1 MAVSNSTDQHADET
15 SLFRKSWSLYDA
27 IVERNY
33 MYHQEIY
40 GCVAARLAARRNDGA
55 YALLDLGC
63 GNARFLSPC
72 LQTAPPSRYEGV
84 DLSAAALDE
93 ARDHLR
99 HVANVTLRHEDMLR
113 AVQESKSSFDVI
125 FTGFAVHHL
134 DSTSKQALFH
144 ACAHRLTPGGELILV
159 DVVREEGQTRA
170 QYLEK
175 YLAMMRSEWIG
186 LPADQI
192 EEACEHV
199 SAFDFPETLSEL
211 TRMAAE
217 SSLKDVHL
225 LASHAQHHALSFS
238 A

>member
-1 MAVSNSTDQHADET
+1 MATDHSMDLGDDET
-15 SLFRKSWSLYDA
+15 TLFRKSWSLYDA
-27 IVERNY
+27 IVKRNY

-40 GCVAARLAARRNDGA
+40 GCVEARLSARRSAGA

-63 GNARFLSPC
+63 GNARFLSQC
-72 LQTAPPSRYEGV
+72 LQAAPPGRYEGV

-93 ARDHLR
+93 AHHHLR
-99 HVANVTLRHEDMLR
+99 HVPNVTLRHEDMLH
-113 AVQESKSSFDVI
+113 AIQESKSTFDVI

-134 DSTSKQALFH
+134 DSTAKQALFH
-144 ACAHRLTPGGELILV
+144 ACANRLTPGGELIVV

-170 QYLEK
+170 QYLDS
-175 YLAMMRSEWIG
+175 YLAMMRGEWTG
-186 LPADQI
+186 LPADQV

-199 SAFDFPETLSEL
+199 FAFDFPETLSEL

-217 SSLKDVHL
+217 ASLKEVHL